1 MRHMLK
7 QNKEIHIESEQQK
20 PFPHNVINAAQ
31 AVRFLYLLV
40 KKCSFLKAHSYVAK

>member
-20 PFPHNVINAAQ
+20 LFPHNVINSAQ

-40 KKCSFLKAHSYVAK
+40 KECSCLKVHSYVAK